1 MIIREM
7 IADDI
12 LELVQL
18 YRQFW
23 NEESC
28 IESMHKQFYKFKKN
42 NSHILISAI
51 ENNKLIGSVMGVICE
66 ELYGD
71 CKPFLVLENMIVDK
85 NYREKGVGKALISE
99 LEAIA
104 TKRNCTQVIL
114 VTESNRIDACKFYE
128 SVGYRSQTHKGF
140 KKKLK

>member
-7 IADDI
+7 VADDI
-12 LELVQL
+12 SELAKL
-18 YRQFW
+18 YAQFW

-28 IESMHKQFYKFKKN
+28 VETMHRQFIKFQKN
-42 NSHILISAI
+42 SSHILVSAI

-85 NYREKGVGKALISE
+85 AYKNQGVGKALISE
-99 LEAIA
+99 LEKIA
-104 TKRNCTQVIL
+104 TKKNCTQVIL

-128 SVGYRSQTHKGF
+128 SAGYSPQTHKGF

>member
-7 IADDI
+7 VADDI
-12 LELVQL
+12 SELAKL
-18 YRQFW
+18 YAQFW
-23 NEESC
+23 NEESYV
-28 IESMHKQFYKFKKN
+28 ETMHRQFIKFQKN
-42 NSHILISAI
+42 SSHILVSAI

-85 NYREKGVGKALISE
+85 AYRNQGVGKALISE
-99 LEAIA
+99 LEEIA

-128 SVGYRSQTHKGF
+128 SAGYSPQTHKGF

>member
-7 IADDI
+7 VEEDI
-12 LELVQL
+12 PELAQL

-28 IESMHKQFYKFKKN
+28 VETMCNQFTKFQKN
-42 NSHILISAI
+42 NSHILISAVR
-51 ENNKLIGSVMGVICE
+51 NNKLIGSVMGVICE
-66 ELYGD
+66 EMYGD
-71 CKPFLVLENMIVDK
+71 CRPFLVLENMIVDK
-85 NYREKGVGKALISE
+85 NYRDKGVGKALISK
-99 LEAIA
+99 LEEIA
-104 TKRNCTQVIL
+104 AERNCTQVIL

-128 SVGYRSQTHKGF
+128 SAGYNPETHKAF

>member
-7 IADDI
+7 TADDI
-12 LELVQL
+12 PELAQL

-28 IESMHKQFYKFKKN
+28 EETMHKQFNKFQKN
-42 NSHILISAI
+42 NSHILISAV
-51 ENNKLIGSVMGVICE
+51 EDNELIGSVMGIICE

-71 CKPFLVLENMIVDK
+71 CRPFLILENMIVDE
-85 NYREKGVGKALISE
+85 NYRNKGVGKALISE
-99 LEAIA
+99 LEKIA
-104 TKRNCTQVIL
+104 AKRNCTQVIL
-114 VTESNRIDACKFYE
+114 VTESNRTSACKFYE
-128 SVGYRSQTHKGF
+128 SAGYDPETHKGF